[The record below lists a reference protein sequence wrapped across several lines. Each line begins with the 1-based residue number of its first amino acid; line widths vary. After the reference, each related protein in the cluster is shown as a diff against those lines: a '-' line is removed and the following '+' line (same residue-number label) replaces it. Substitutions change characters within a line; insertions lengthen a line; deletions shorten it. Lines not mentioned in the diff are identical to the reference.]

1 MRYACKRTASLDC
14 SRPIWGKKN
23 AKGGERGGKESVS
36 EASEPKAIQ
45 KARGEKR
52 RKGGDE
58 AYFILTSPAIK
69 TYEIHTTL

>member
-1 MRYACKRTASLDC
+1 M
-14 SRPIWGKKN
+14 
-23 AKGGERGGKESVS
+23 S

-69 TYEIHTTL
+69 TTRFIQHYEYEPIDIEGWDAHAAHLREKCK